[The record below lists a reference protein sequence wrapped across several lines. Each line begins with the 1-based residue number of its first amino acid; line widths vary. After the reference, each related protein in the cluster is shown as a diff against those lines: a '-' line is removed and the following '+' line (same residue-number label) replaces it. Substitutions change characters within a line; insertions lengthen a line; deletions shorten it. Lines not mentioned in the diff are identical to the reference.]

1 MNITISASLTGQQKK
16 SAETKQQ
23 LGRQKLI
30 SRELMLVNMKLSKYV
45 QYASKTDDKKKNEA
59 TSPWQGKKGLKTVAL
74 IGCPQVTENSL
85 GLCWAGVGEF
95 HTSNE
100 MEITTIARL
109 TDQ

>member
-30 SRELMLVNMKLSKYV
+30 SRELMLVNMELSKYV
-45 QYASKTDDKKKNEA
+45 QYASKTDDKKKNET